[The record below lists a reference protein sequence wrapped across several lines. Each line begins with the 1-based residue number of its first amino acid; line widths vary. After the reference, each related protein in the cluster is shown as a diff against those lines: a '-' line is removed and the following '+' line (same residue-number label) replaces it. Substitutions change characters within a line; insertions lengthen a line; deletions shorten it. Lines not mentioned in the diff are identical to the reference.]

1 MRNIKAAVV
10 AEQNV
15 IVILRVDPDGVVIA
29 VRNAAHCSPRLA
41 AVDGLEERRAALI
54 RNLRVRRVDADLAVV
69 SSGRP
74 GSTGTSRSCRCRR
87 FARCRSLRIG
97 RGRLVAASAA
107 ESTPS
112 TAAPTGLRQR
122 PSSFTPAPVPP
133 LGPTSID
140 AQYTVD
146 GFDRAISR
154 PIRPI
159 IGLSGRPFPVSL
171 SRFRA
176 VGCLPDAAAGAAAVE
191 PQGCRRRW

>member
-1 MRNIKAAVV
+1 MLILPRFGLVMRNIKAAVV

-54 RNLRVRRVDADLAVV
+54 RNRVDADLAGT

-87 FARCRSLRIG
+87 FARCRSSSDRAGAAGCRVRRRIHPLH
-97 RGRLVAASAA
+97 RRAHR
-107 ESTPS
+107 
-112 TAAPTGLRQR
+112 AAPR

-140 AQYTVD
+140 AYSSMASIARYPGRYGRSSD
-146 GFDRAISR
+146 CPAGRSPSASSSR
-154 PIRPI
+154 
-159 IGLSGRPFPVSL
+159 LSSMP
-171 SRFRA
+171 
-176 VGCLPDAAAGAAAVE
+176 LPLK